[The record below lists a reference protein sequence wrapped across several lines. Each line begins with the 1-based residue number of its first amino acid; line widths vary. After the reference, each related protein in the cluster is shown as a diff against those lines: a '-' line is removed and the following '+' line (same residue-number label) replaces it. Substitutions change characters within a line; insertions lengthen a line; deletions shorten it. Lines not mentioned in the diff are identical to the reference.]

1 MPDVPPHTP
10 GYCATTVDGESDCT
24 AGAKGAL
31 GLHHSETLSL
41 RAATHACLRKC
52 DACARCRY
60 ITVSPRHADCSWYAE
75 CDLNRLSTD
84 VPGLVSMEATEYA
97 RSWARVAP
105 LSHHERPAD
114 AVTYVARASASRPP
128 GAFVSPEWSSSQR
141 IALVHSADKALGPW
155 PPPAA
160 ELLQPTSWTSG
171 APCARGWTAA
181 SELVTRLTLGN
192 NLAFA
197 RRHGHDLIVAKF
209 RGTGRHPTWFKLCAV
224 LGLLESSS
232 AGRRPYDWIMALDLD
247 ASLSAAVGV
256 DAWLRATLG
265 GAPPPCLV
273 VGLDGEQEGVANTGV
288 MLMRNDRRSKALLR
302 AWWAWPLEGE
312 DGAASWR
319 HKWDYGLYHE
329 QSVLNAGI
337 LPNTSCAHIRP
348 AGDFYVAPGTVAR
361 HFTGMCP
368 LAPPYDAEPE
378 PENSSPHRK
387 CKCWLSHFGP
397 RHAATLLREERVGE
411 GEAEVC
417 ERWAHDVSVTEVTV
431 AVEYARYCGSR
442 RNASH

>member
-1 MPDVPPHTP
+1 
-10 GYCATTVDGESDCT
+10 
-24 AGAKGAL
+24 
-31 GLHHSETLSL
+31 
-41 RAATHACLRKC
+41 
-52 DACARCRY
+52 
-60 ITVSPRHADCSWYAE
+60 
-75 CDLNRLSTD
+75 
-84 VPGLVSMEATEYA
+84 
-97 RSWARVAP
+97 
-105 LSHHERPAD
+105 
-114 AVTYVARASASRPP
+114 
-128 GAFVSPEWSSSQR
+128 
-141 IALVHSADKALGPW
+141 
-155 PPPAA
+155 
-160 ELLQPTSWTSG
+160 
-171 APCARGWTAA
+171 
-181 SELVTRLTLGN
+181 
-192 NLAFA
+192 
-197 RRHGHDLIVAKF
+197 
-209 RGTGRHPTWFKLCAV
+209 
-224 LGLLESSS
+224 
-232 AGRRPYDWIMALDLD
+232 MALDLD

-288 MLMRNDRRSKALLR
+288 MLLRNDRRSKALLR
-302 AWWAWPLEGE
+302 TWWAWPLEGE

-368 LAPPYDAEPE
+368 LSPPYDSEPE

-417 ERWAHDVSVTEVTV
+417 ERWAHDVSVDEATV
-431 AVEYARYCGSR
+431 AVEYARYCSHR